1 MHFQFHTVDP
11 ERPLIYLILF
21 KHMEHDLLCNIEA
34 GLNKASGLFSER
46 WQSVMNKSDSHWV
59 LQQFLERSGH
69 VLRFDLSRLI

>member
-1 MHFQFHTVDP
+1 MRNKCETKIDSGLHTKNVWVLFFMHFQFHTVDP

-46 WQSVMNKSDSHWV
+46 
-59 LQQFLERSGH
+59 
-69 VLRFDLSRLI
+69 